1 MLKIQKIK
9 LKFDHHSKKRKT
21 TMIHMTQP
29 WLLNPYRA
37 FNTRGR
43 WGGRGALEGSLGK
56 GRGAVP
62 V

>member
-1 MLKIQKIK
+1 
-9 LKFDHHSKKRKT
+9 
-21 TMIHMTQP
+21 MTQP

-37 FNTRGR
+37 SKNQRE
-43 WGGRGALEGSLGK
+43 GGGGEGALEGSLGK

>member
-9 LKFDHHSKKRKT
+9 LKFDHHSKKKKNHDDT
-21 TMIHMTQP
+21 YDTAMIIKPIPGFKHQ
-29 WLLNPYRA
+29 
-37 FNTRGR
+37 GE
-43 WGGRGALEGSLGK
+43 GEGRGALEGSLGK